1 MIVKVLQIHV
11 QINRRTPGETHTS
24 QHHDF
29 ASFGPAVVNKQ
40 RRRNGE
46 FFAAEQHVMFD
57 KRQRSK
63 QSHTSKGLFC
73 QEIRRPEHKTEEKP
87 SAPVVCVGFSI
98 TRVIV
103 VGFDS
108 MRGFFFC
115 GCVTSTDCAQGGRKC
130 ESCWQCVQRHLYPQV
145 IVRCHLCLQSRVYQF
160 VRRMILFILYWWR
173 QDERSD
179 RISTR
184 LFVFLIAVTKAK

>member
-1 MIVKVLQIHV
+1 
-11 QINRRTPGETHTS
+11 
-24 QHHDF
+24 
-29 ASFGPAVVNKQ
+29 
-40 RRRNGE
+40 
-46 FFAAEQHVMFD
+46 MFD

-108 MRGFFFC
+108 MRGVFFLRVC
-115 GCVTSTDCAQGGRKC
+115 DLDRLCSGRQ
-130 ESCWQCVQRHLYPQV
+130 E
-145 IVRCHLCLQSRVYQF
+145 
-160 VRRMILFILYWWR
+160 M
-173 QDERSD
+173 
-179 RISTR
+179 
-184 LFVFLIAVTKAK
+184 